1 MHLNITNNHLG
12 NLVTLGSYTY
22 AGWNSFTVVCLVN
35 QTMNANEA
43 GSDPIV
49 IQLPLC
55 SPCIKTRLTAL
66 KRFIYI
72 REAVGLDQT
81 SFISSLT
88 VIYRSGQQAIN
99 CN

>member
-55 SPCIKTRLTAL
+55 SPCIKKRLTAL
-66 KRFIYI
+66 
-72 REAVGLDQT
+72 
-81 SFISSLT
+81 
-88 VIYRSGQQAIN
+88 
-99 CN
+99 

>member
-12 NLVTLGSYTY
+12 NFDFRFLCY
-22 AGWNSFTVVCLVN
+22 AGWNSFTVVSLVN

-55 SPCIKTRLTAL
+55 PPLHKNTGQSIVKIHLH
-66 KRFIYI
+66 KRNS
-72 REAVGLDQT
+72 GPGPDQFHLQPHCH
-81 SFISSLT
+81 S
-88 VIYRSGQQAIN
+88 
-99 CN
+99 